1 MNSRTQTFYF
11 DEAGYTGNNLLDPEQ
26 PVFVYA
32 GVAIDNQRASQIHAD
47 ARARFQINADELKG
61 ANLLRHRRGRD
72 AISWILAECT
82 QFSHIVVAD
91 KEYTLAGKFFEYICE
106 PVLASQNSL
115 FYSIEFH
122 KFVATFLYC
131 SYKSRDPNA
140 SAILTNFAEMMRS
153 MDPEKLENVL
163 SSLDNLDQSNP
174 MGKILLFACCHRNR
188 IEDAI
193 RMLSESGRMGNWSLE
208 LSTTALHWL
217 LASWGEDYEVLD
229 VYCDDSKPLQAS
241 LSFLKHL
248 IGREDKSYIWIGERR
263 TPSVIYNLA
272 EPIHLV
278 DSKHYP
284 GIQIADVLS
293 SSLNHALRT
302 PNEKISREWLK
313 ITEDAIIYNIYPE
326 SRQIDLKQECAF
338 INNIVLEELLNRSLM
353 GQDLF
358 QDMSS
363 FISHIKALYPEYVRD
378 VVENISM
385 ET

>member
-122 KFVATFLYC
+122 KFVADFLYC

-140 SAILTNFAEMMRS
+140 TAILTHFAEMMRS

-163 SSLDNLDQSNP
+163 SSLDHLDQSNP

-188 IEDAI
+188 IEDEI
-193 RMLSESGRMGNWSLE
+193 RVLSESGSMGNWSLE

-217 LASWGEDYEVLD
+217 LASWGDEYEVLD

-248 IGREDKSYIWIGERR
+248 IGREDKSYIWIGGRR

-272 EPIHLV
+272 GPIHLV

-284 GIQIADVLS
+284 GIQIADVFS
-293 SSLNHALRT
+293 SSLTYALKNRS
-302 PNEKISREWLK
+302 EEISQEWLSLVD
-313 ITEDAIIYNIYPE
+313 DAIIYNIYPE
-326 SRQIDLKQECAF
+326 HTHIDLTQEGAAV
-338 INNIVLEELLNRSLM
+338 NAMVLDELVERSVR
-353 GQDLF
+353 GESLF
-358 QDMSS
+358 ENMSE
-363 FISHIKALYPEYVRD
+363 FISDSKSLYQRYVRE
-378 VVENISM
+378 VVENRPIA
-385 ET
+385 T